1 MPHGLWQRP
10 GNWMG
15 DGSCRAGIRLGGRND
30 GLGRLS
36 SIFVPTTVWGVRFR
50 FRTNYGCVA
59 GVVLDWGRIRSS
71 HDMGQTHVDIRIH
84 GSFGSVVVSALADTA
99 ATFTKVPRSVFDEA
113 GLVARYEA
121 EVEIG
126 DGRTIRREL
135 ALADV
140 EIGGVRRPVLVS
152 AGSDGER
159 PLVGYTT
166 LETLGFK
173 VNTVAHRLEATPPI
187 EYGGVPPS

>member
-1 MPHGLWQRP
+1 M
-10 GNWMG
+10 
-15 DGSCRAGIRLGGRND
+15 
-30 GLGRLS
+30 
-36 SIFVPTTVWGVRFR
+36 
-50 FRTNYGCVA
+50 
-59 GVVLDWGRIRSS
+59 
-71 HDMGQTHVDIRIH
+71 
-84 GSFGSVVVSALADTA
+84 VVSALADTA

-140 EIGGVRRPVLVS
+140 EIAGVRRPVLVS
-152 AGSDGER
+152 AGADGER

-173 VNTVAHRLEATPPI
+173 VNTVAHRLEAYAAYRVRRRASVVVGRGRPASQPDRLGPQRRT
-187 EYGGVPPS
+187 S

>member
-1 MPHGLWQRP
+1 
-10 GNWMG
+10 
-15 DGSCRAGIRLGGRND
+15 
-30 GLGRLS
+30 
-36 SIFVPTTVWGVRFR
+36 
-50 FRTNYGCVA
+50 
-59 GVVLDWGRIRSS
+59 
-71 HDMGQTHVDIRIH
+71 MGQTHVDIRIH

-140 EIGGVRRPVLVS
+140 EIAGVRRPVLVS
-152 AGSDGER
+152 AGADGER